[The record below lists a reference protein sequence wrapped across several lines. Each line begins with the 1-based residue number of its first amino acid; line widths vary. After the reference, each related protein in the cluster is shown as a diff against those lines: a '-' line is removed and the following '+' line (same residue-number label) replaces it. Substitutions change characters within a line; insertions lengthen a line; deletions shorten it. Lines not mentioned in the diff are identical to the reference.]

1 MKNEP
6 FMNVDGGIHEI
17 PLPITSARMW
27 LCGKHFIGP
36 KPDVVRAEHNNA
48 TVVCLV
54 QKHELVERYDNYIEW
69 HANNSTNTAIWNP
82 IDDLSYPPIIH
93 IRLFLDNLTERLHNG
108 ESLIIHCAAGIGRA
122 GTTAIAVLMLLGMDM
137 EEAKTHVR
145 AHRPM
150 AGPEA
155 GSQQFAL
162 HELAQQI
169 SNQGR

>member
-1 MKNEP
+1 
-6 FMNVDGGIHEI
+6 MNVDGGIHEI
-17 PLPITSARMW
+17 PLPISTARMW

-36 KPDVVRAEHNNA
+36 RPDEVRAERNNA
-48 TVVCLV
+48 TIVCLV
-54 QKHELVERYDNYIEW
+54 HKHELIERYDSYIDW
-69 HANNSTNTAIWNP
+69 HLSNTGGTALWNP
-82 IDDLSYPPIIH
+82 IDDLSYPSITL
-93 IRLFLDNLTERLHNG
+93 IRPFLDDLTHRLHNS

-137 EEAKTHVR
+137 DDAKTHVR

-162 HELAQQI
+162 NELSQQI
-169 SNQGR
+169 GH